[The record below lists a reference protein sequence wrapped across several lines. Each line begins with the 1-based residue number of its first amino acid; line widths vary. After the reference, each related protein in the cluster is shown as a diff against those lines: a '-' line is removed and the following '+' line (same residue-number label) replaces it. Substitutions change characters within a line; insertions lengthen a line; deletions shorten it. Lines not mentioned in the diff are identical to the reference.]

1 MFRSQNLQRRS
12 NGIYYFRFH
21 VPTKLLARF
30 NCREI
35 VRSLKTRDR
44 HEAERRLTFER
55 VRVYRLIDMTRNLSE
70 LSQSELEGAAIRYFH
85 SASKQA
91 EAKRLATKLREGEVE
106 HELAVYADLTEM
118 VKRDL
123 EQNRFGHIAENIQE
137 ICDSEQIINEPDTD
151 NYRALGHLTLRALL
165 QIQEI
170 FYSRTA
176 GKYDAKPT
184 DPLFIQKAPNGVAVR
199 QAETSGAN
207 EEISIGTLRDRFLDH
222 HKDIWAEKTVEKYT
236 ANLAICCQVIGADT
250 PVRQITKANI
260 RALRDTLAWLLA
272 NFAKRYPNS
281 SIRVLVNTAR
291 RMNRAGMSP
300 STVNSYLGS
309 LSSAFSWAG
318 PEGYAD
324 SNPVLGITVPDPVHA
339 ADKRSPFSPSHLQ
352 AIFDAPTYRGM
363 RSAHYWKTSGDQIV
377 RDAKYWLPLVALFTG
392 MRLGE
397 LVALRGQHFLC
408 EDDHFYFNITK
419 AKTRSGIRK
428 VPLHPFLRA
437 SGFQA
442 HIENTAADSP
452 VFEGASQKPYS
463 KHFRRFLDSVGI
475 TDPALVFHSFRHT
488 FTDALR
494 RARVE
499 EPLAKALLGHSEGS
513 VTGQYGA
520 GYPLSAL
527 SAAMGQ
533 IEYPGLNLERLI
545 RGFRPSNPVI

>member
-1 MFRSQNLQRRS
+1 MNL
-12 NGIYYFRFH
+12 I
-21 VPTKLLARF
+21 
-30 NCREI
+30 
-35 VRSLKTRDR
+35 
-44 HEAERRLTFER
+44 
-55 VRVYRLIDMTRNLSE
+55 LIIIE
-70 LSQSELEGAAIRYFH
+70 L
-85 SASKQA
+85 
-91 EAKRLATKLREGEVE
+91 
-106 HELAVYADLTEM
+106 
-118 VKRDL
+118 
-123 EQNRFGHIAENIQE
+123 
-137 ICDSEQIINEPDTD
+137 
-151 NYRALGHLTLRALL
+151 LGHLTLRALL

-363 RSAHYWKTSGDQIV
+363 RSAPLLENVWRPNRTRCQILAPSC
-377 RDAKYWLPLVALFTG
+377 RSLHRNAAG
-392 MRLGE
+392 G
-397 LVALRGQHFLC
+397 ARG
-408 EDDHFYFNITK
+408 
-419 AKTRSGIRK
+419 
-428 VPLHPFLRA
+428 
-437 SGFQA
+437 
-442 HIENTAADSP
+442 
-452 VFEGASQKPYS
+452 
-463 KHFRRFLDSVGI
+463 
-475 TDPALVFHSFRHT
+475 
-488 FTDALR
+488 
-494 RARVE
+494 
-499 EPLAKALLGHSEGS
+499 
-513 VTGQYGA
+513 VTG
-520 GYPLSAL
+520 
-527 SAAMGQ
+527 AAFSV
-533 IEYPGLNLERLI
+533 
-545 RGFRPSNPVI
+545 RG